1 MSQSPIDSTVSVVL
15 QLIAS
20 IAILLVIM
28 IVAFLMQE
36 SKPAINELGWRM
48 LNDDSWVPNEGAE
61 SGTFGLFP
69 IVVGTLL
76 VSAGA
81 ILIAAPVGVG
91 SAIFN
96 QYYAPRPVAYLY
108 RRLVELLVG
117 IPSVVFGFWGLVV
130 LCPVIAGLVD
140 RIGLQNVPGPSL
152 LAAII
157 IVSLMI
163 LPTVMLMSESALR
176 TVPRA
181 HIEGAAALG
190 MGRFGIVCNIVLPQT
205 KSGIV
210 SGIVLA
216 IARALGETMAVVM
229 VAGNIPK
236 VPSSLFDPV
245 LTLTA
250 NIALEMGYAA
260 GVHRSTLFCSGL
272 VLLGLVAVLFA
283 CEIFLRRVV
292 WRQA

>member
-48 LNDDSWVPNEGAE
+48 LNDESWVPNEGAE
-61 SGTFGLFP
+61 SGTFVLFP

-236 VPSSLFDPV
+236 VPSSLF
-245 LTLTA
+245 LSL
-250 NIALEMGYAA
+250 I
-260 GVHRSTLFCSGL
+260 H
-272 VLLGLVAVLFA
+272 
-283 CEIFLRRVV
+283 I
-292 WRQA
+292 

>member
-48 LNDDSWVPNEGAE
+48 LNDESWVPNEGAE